1 MKRREQRKAA
11 AVKYAQS
18 VQSTFTND
26 VEKLICINDF
36 EAGWEFADLTP
47 RWISVEDELP
57 KKGTSVLIFSSGWN
71 EPMIGYYKAW
81 NWQRKTHMFHSYTD
95 NSTWYNVTHWMP
107 LPAPPVVSNS
117 EKTDKGDPQ

>member
-26 VEKLICINDF
+26 VEYVICTNDF

-57 KKGTSVLIFSSGWN
+57 KDDSLVLTITHSGSQRVGFYNDGWWMASVNISRMGS
-71 EPMIGYYKAW
+71 
-81 NWQRKTHMFHSYTD
+81 
-95 NSTWYNVTHWMP
+95 VTHWML
-107 LPAPPVVSNS
+107 LPQPPSSS
-117 EKTDKGDPQ
+117 EIPNNCEKGGEQ